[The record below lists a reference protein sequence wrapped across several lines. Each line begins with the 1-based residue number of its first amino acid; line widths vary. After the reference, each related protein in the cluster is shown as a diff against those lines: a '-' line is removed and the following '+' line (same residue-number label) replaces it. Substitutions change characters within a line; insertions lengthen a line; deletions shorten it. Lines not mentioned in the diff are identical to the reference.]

1 MVVVSTYLPL
11 PRFTFLIVLLQDCS
25 STIGPHTE
33 DIQAEQQSEAA
44 ETGDGCKP
52 GLDFVPS
59 KIIDN
64 SKNSVNLLS
73 ETSIM
78 KDHDLAE
85 TASKTRETND
95 LRMTEETEK
104 QHDPMRDNNEV
115 AGDDILSSDLITDH
129 DSGNFTE
136 MSLDSS
142 GNEKHLDGN
151 SSDGS
156 EGESDEFNCN
166 SDGRNIEAQQADVGK
181 ADTEGEGDYNKEQEE
196 QHDSVESDQSVA
208 TELTLKDPEA
218 SVIDSKPLL
227 HDVDEND
234 REHEIKSSVMDD
246 FTSTDDEKENQT
258 MNDTVRNEATLS
270 TPMVYVNEDVYVEN
284 IENDDAA
291 EFDKSFN
298 IEDLNH
304 FESDTVSELDTMSE
318 YNSPYSRHSRIPRIN
333 RSNSCMSFKR
343 RCSLQSLPQ
352 NSSRR
357 SSISSRRSS
366 TLSIDERPPWNYGAG
381 GSPYQKLF
389 PFGKRKRLSV
399 DNYYN

>member
-1 MVVVSTYLPL
+1 M
-11 PRFTFLIVLLQDCS
+11 
-25 STIGPHTE
+25 
-33 DIQAEQQSEAA
+33 A
-44 ETGDGCKP
+44 ETGDGCKTA
-52 GLDFVPS
+52 LELVPS

-78 KDHDLAE
+78 RDHDLAE
-85 TASKTRETND
+85 AASKTTETND
-95 LRMTEETEK
+95 LGMTEETEK
-104 QHDPMRDNNEV
+104 QHDPLRGENEV
-115 AGDDILSSDLITDH
+115 AGDDILSSGLITEH

-142 GNEKHLDGN
+142 GNEKHLDSN

-156 EGESDEFNCN
+156 DGESGDFNCN
-166 SDGRNIEAQQADVGK
+166 SDGIMDQLEAVPSEAGK
-181 ADTEGEGDYNKEQEE
+181 ADTVEGEGDYNKEQEE
-196 QHDSVESDQSVA
+196 EHDSVESDQSVA
-208 TELTLKDPEA
+208 TESTLKDTEA
-218 SVIDSKPLL
+218 SVIDSEPL

-234 REHEIKSSVMDD
+234 GEHEIESSVMDD
-246 FTSTDDEKENQT
+246 FTSTEDEKENQT
-258 MNDTVRNEATLS
+258 MNDPVRNEATLS
-270 TPMVYVNEDVYVEN
+270 TPLVYVNEDVYAETL
-284 IENDDAA
+284 ENDEPV

-298 IEDLNH
+298 IEDLNK

-366 TLSIDERPPWNYGAG
+366 MLSIDERLPWNYGAG
-381 GSPYQKLF
+381 GSPYQKLY

-399 DNYYN
+399 DNYYD

>member
-1 MVVVSTYLPL
+1 ME
-11 PRFTFLIVLLQDCS
+11 CM
-25 STIGPHTE
+25 
-33 DIQAEQQSEAA
+33 
-44 ETGDGCKP
+44 
-52 GLDFVPS
+52 VPS

-64 SKNSVNLLS
+64 STNSVNLLS

-85 TASKTRETND
+85 TASKTTGEAND
-95 LRMTEETEK
+95 LRMTEETVK
-104 QHDPMRDNNEV
+104 QHDPMRGENEV
-115 AGDDILSSDLITDH
+115 AGDDILSSGLITEH

-142 GNEKHLDGN
+142 GNEKHLDSN

-156 EGESDEFNCN
+156 EGESGDYNTSN
-166 SDGRNIEAQQADVGK
+166 SDGGNVKTIQLEAEPTDAGK
-181 ADTEGEGDYNKEQEE
+181 SDNKEQEE
-196 QHDSVESDQSVA
+196 EHDSVESDQSVA

-218 SVIDSKPLL
+218 SEIDSEPL

-234 REHEIKSSVMDD
+234 GEHEIESSVMDD

-270 TPMVYVNEDVYVEN
+270 TPLVYVNEDVYVEN
-284 IENDDAA
+284 IENDDSV

-298 IEDLNH
+298 IEDLNN

>member
-1 MVVVSTYLPL
+1 MES
-11 PRFTFLIVLLQDCS
+11 
-25 STIGPHTE
+25 
-33 DIQAEQQSEAA
+33 
-44 ETGDGCKP
+44 
-52 GLDFVPS
+52 VPS
-59 KIIDN
+59 EIIDN

-78 KDHDLAE
+78 KDHDLAQ
-85 TASKTRETND
+85 TASKTTEAND
-95 LRMTEETEK
+95 LRMTEETVK
-104 QHDPMRDNNEV
+104 QHDPMRGENEA
-115 AGDDILSSDLITDH
+115 AGDDILSSGLITEH

-142 GNEKHLDGN
+142 GNEKHLDSN

-156 EGESDEFNCN
+156 EEES
-166 SDGRNIEAQQADVGK
+166 
-181 ADTEGEGDYNKEQEE
+181 GDYNNTSNPDGGNVNTLQLGAEPSDAGKSDNKEHEE
-196 QHDSVESDQSVA
+196 EHDSDAGKSDYKEHEEEHDSVESDQSVA

-218 SVIDSKPLL
+218 SEIDSEPL

-234 REHEIKSSVMDD
+234 REHEIESSVMDD

-270 TPMVYVNEDVYVEN
+270 TPLVYVNEDVYVEN
-284 IENDDAA
+284 MENDDSV

-298 IEDLNH
+298 IEDLNK
-304 FESDTVSELDTMSE
+304 FESDIDTVSELDTMSE

-366 TLSIDERPPWNYGAG
+366 MLSIDERLPWNYGAG

>member
-1 MVVVSTYLPL
+1 ME
-11 PRFTFLIVLLQDCS
+11 CM
-25 STIGPHTE
+25 
-33 DIQAEQQSEAA
+33 
-44 ETGDGCKP
+44 
-52 GLDFVPS
+52 VPS

-64 SKNSVNLLS
+64 STNSVNLLS

-85 TASKTRETND
+85 TASKTTGEAND
-95 LRMTEETEK
+95 LRMTEETVK
-104 QHDPMRDNNEV
+104 QHDPMRGENEV
-115 AGDDILSSDLITDH
+115 AGDDILSSGLITEH

-142 GNEKHLDGN
+142 GNEKHLDSN

-156 EGESDEFNCN
+156 EGESGDYNTSN
-166 SDGRNIEAQQADVGK
+166 SDGGNVKTIQLEAEPTDAGK
-181 ADTEGEGDYNKEQEE
+181 SDNKEQEE
-196 QHDSVESDQSVA
+196 EHDSVESDQSVA

-218 SVIDSKPLL
+218 SEIDSEPL

-234 REHEIKSSVMDD
+234 GEHEIESSVMDD

-270 TPMVYVNEDVYVEN
+270 TPLVYVNEDVYVEN
-284 IENDDAA
+284 MENDDSV

-298 IEDLNH
+298 IEDLNN